1 MDFKTKVTNRLKS
14 MLQAENST
22 VVVESMEG
30 RDGVLSVRFHLEG
43 AMQSPAVFNF
53 PFAES
58 VPLEDSLTALRDII
72 SRNWKR
78 AHLAPVAHRSFS
90 THV

>member
-1 MDFKTKVTNRLKS
+1 MDFKTKVLSRLKS
-14 MLQAENST
+14 MLQSENST

-58 VPLEDSLTALRDII
+58 VPLEDSLTALHDII

-78 AHLAPVAHRSFS
+78 AHLTPVAHRSFS